1 MDGSL
6 PGSIQQ
12 TEAEPKLEQGDQ
24 LGGYENNAE
33 PTEQWSELRP
43 QQRTDCSGVE
53 RVFESRTKKIF
64 CQIRCGLGQRGVK
77 SDSEVFVLSN

>member
-1 MDGSL
+1 MKVKSESQVTQSRPTLSNPMDGSL

-33 PTEQWSELRP
+33 PTEQ
-43 QQRTDCSGVE
+43 
-53 RVFESRTKKIF
+53 
-64 CQIRCGLGQRGVK
+64 
-77 SDSEVFVLSN
+77 